1 MGNCINY
8 HVDFSVKLVTCYHAC
23 LGLLLLFDHPS
34 LVGLLRMK
42 ANILSAF
49 SINVRR
55 PSSLTGIGWRVVWGQ
70 FSKENSWFNVTGDD
84 DPTSESDSDFR
95 RISWN
100 TMGCCGELWARK
112 ECVIDRVL
120 RCHQLR
126 DATFF
131 VRKRVIYL
139 ACQIWEHEIWS
150 DNFDQRAV
158 VSTDQGLILL
168 MNFAHKPLFI
178 IHDRCITVWIQLHT
192 IYAKLAEI
200 VFQFQEWK
208 ANLEKISL
216 PYHSL

>member
-1 MGNCINY
+1 M
-8 HVDFSVKLVTCYHAC
+8 HVWVCCYFLTTRVWLVFFEWRQIFFPHSPLTFVVR
-23 LGLLLLFDHPS
+23 LLWL
-34 LVGLLRMK
+34 
-42 ANILSAF
+42 
-49 SINVRR
+49 
-55 PSSLTGIGWRVVWGQ
+55 
-70 FSKENSWFNVTGDD
+70 
-84 DPTSESDSDFR
+84 ESDDASFGVNFPKKTAD
-95 RISWN
+95 SMSPA
-100 TMGCCGELWARK
+100 TMTQRPNLTAIFAGFLGTQWAAAENFGQEKNVKR
-112 ECVIDRVL
+112 IDRVL